1 MDRRR
6 FLLGSAV
13 GASMLA
19 GCTQEELQ
27 QAQEIADE
35 AGKNDESTPG
45 GNGSEET
52 TDSGTGEGAFDIEE
66 GIGLVTVESDDP
78 FSDTLDRVESAIEG
92 NDALSLIATVDHA
105 ANAESVGMELP
116 PTTLLIFGN
125 PRLGTPLMQASRSV
139 AIDLPQK
146 MLVWE
151 DEGEVM
157 VSYNDPQ
164 YLAARHGIEGKE
176 EILETISNALENLAT
191 GGE

>member
-1 MDRRR
+1 
-6 FLLGSAV
+6 
-13 GASMLA
+13 
-19 GCTQEELQ
+19 
-27 QAQEIADE
+27 
-35 AGKNDESTPG
+35 
-45 GNGSEET
+45 
-52 TDSGTGEGAFDIEE
+52 
-66 GIGLVTVESDDP
+66 
-78 FSDTLDRVESAIEG
+78 
-92 NDALSLIATVDHA
+92 
-105 ANAESVGMELP
+105 MELP

>member
-1 MDRRR
+1 
-6 FLLGSAV
+6 
-13 GASMLA
+13 MLA

-45 GNGSEET
+45 GNGPEET
-52 TDSGTGEGAFDIEE
+52 TDSGTGEQAFDIEE

-78 FSDTLDRVESAIEG
+78 FSDTLERIESAIEG

-116 PTTLLIFGN
+116 PTTVLIFGN